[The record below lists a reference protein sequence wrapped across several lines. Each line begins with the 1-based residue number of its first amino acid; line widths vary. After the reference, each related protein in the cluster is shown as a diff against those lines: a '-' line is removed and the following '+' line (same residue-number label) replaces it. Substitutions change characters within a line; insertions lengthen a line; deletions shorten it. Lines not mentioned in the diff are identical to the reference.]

1 MPSTSAR
8 KAAGA
13 SQHAATRAAAAQRGA
28 SPTQADHGVAQPA
41 GDGNSAAD
49 ASQRSVSAADT
60 VLAATI
66 MSDIRHLGRLPLRV
80 RGQEAHKCAERN
92 LAAKFIRAKGKGIF
106 TREQLQELDS
116 LGDAGGAPQP
126 ASVNPQRADELMQ
139 ESYAK
144 AHGQFSAEQ
153 LQELDS
159 MSTSGGA
166 PQPAAADSLMNEIRS
181 LGRLPRRVR
190 GDAEAQQ
197 SERNLAQCMT
207 NAKKKKL
214 FSEAQ
219 LAELSTFAAGCR
231 HVA

>member
-13 SQHAATRAAAAQRGA
+13 SQPAATRVAAVQRGT
-28 SPTQADHGVAQPA
+28 SPSEADRGVAQPA
-41 GDGNSAAD
+41 GDG
-49 ASQRSVSAADT
+49 AADT

-92 LAAKFIRAKGKGIF
+92 LAARLSRAKEKGIF

-126 ASVNPQRADELMQ
+126 A
-139 ESYAK
+139 
-144 AHGQFSAEQ
+144 
-153 LQELDS
+153 
-159 MSTSGGA
+159 TT
-166 PQPAAADSLMNEIRS
+166 DSLMNEIRS

-197 SERNLAQCMT
+197 SERNLAQRMT
-207 NAKKKKL
+207 TAKKQKR

-219 LAELSTFAAGCR
+219 LAELSTFAAGCG

>member
-13 SQHAATRAAAAQRGA
+13 SQPAATRVAAVQRGT
-28 SPTQADHGVAQPA
+28 SPSQADRGVAQPA
-41 GDGNSAAD
+41 GDG
-49 ASQRSVSAADT
+49 AADT

-92 LAAKFIRAKGKGIF
+92 LAARLSRAKEKGIF

-126 ASVNPQRADELMQ
+126 ATTAR
-139 ESYAK
+139 
-144 AHGQFSAEQ
+144 EQ

-159 MSTSGGA
+159 LGDAGGA
-166 PQPAAADSLMNEIRS
+166 PQPATTDSLMNEIRS

-197 SERNLAQCMT
+197 SERNLAQRMT
-207 NAKKKKL
+207 TAKKQKR

-219 LAELSTFAAGCR
+219 LAELSTFAAGCG